1 MKNSRTNIIEARWT
15 VVTLIYAAA
24 LLLSIVFSTLD
35 LANDTTVYN
44 IAVMAFMAISTI
56 CLTIVI
62 VNKDDEAWGQWF
74 CVIIGHVVALI
85 IVLILAGVLMFNI
98 KSITLTEL
106 FSSEASVKDVA
117 YHYETLAKYTKATLT
132 SIGFGFLVTVGSY
145 VCAGIWKLLGKIG
158 F

>member
-15 VVTLIYAAA
+15 VITLIYAVA

-44 IAVMAFMAISTI
+44 IAFMAFMAISTI
-56 CLTIVI
+56 CLTAII
-62 VNKDDEAWGQWF
+62 VNKNDDSWGQWV
-74 CVIIGHVVALI
+74 CVIIGHAVALI
-85 IVLILAGVLMFNI
+85 IVLILAGVLMFNT
-98 KSITLTEL
+98 KSLSLTNL
-106 FSSEASVKDVA
+106 FSNEAPVKDVA

-158 F
+158 

>member
-1 MKNSRTNIIEARWT
+1 MKNSRTNIIDARWT
-15 VVTLIYAAA
+15 VITLIYAVA

-44 IAVMAFMAISTI
+44 IAFMVFMAISTI
-56 CLTIVI
+56 CLTAII
-62 VNKDDEAWGQWF
+62 VNKNDDSWGQWF
-74 CVIIGHVVALI
+74 WVLIGHAVVFI
-85 IVLILAGVLMFNI
+85 IAIILVATLVINI

-106 FSSEASVKDVA
+106 FSGASVKDVT
-117 YHYETLAKYTKATLT
+117 YHYETLATYTKATLI

-145 VCAGIWKLLGKIG
+145 VCAGIWKFLGKIG